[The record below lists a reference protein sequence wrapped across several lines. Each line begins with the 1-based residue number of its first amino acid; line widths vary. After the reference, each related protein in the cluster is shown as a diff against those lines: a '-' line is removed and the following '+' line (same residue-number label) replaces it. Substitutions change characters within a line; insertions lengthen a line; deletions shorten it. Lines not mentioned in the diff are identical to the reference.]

1 MTQVSL
7 CKETAVWPW
16 EQAGGRLAQQKTI
29 YELVAN
35 LNNNVEVVLKK
46 KYFLGFYLL
55 HLCCQMQRK
64 QQDVAFFLLVFAQT
78 WTTCD

>member
-46 KYFLGFYLL
+46 KIFFGTSL
-55 HLCCQMQRK
+55 
-64 QQDVAFFLLVFAQT
+64 VAFMLPIAEGAARCRIFLVSFCT
-78 WTTCD
+78 NSDNM

>member
-16 EQAGGRLAQQKTI
+16 EQAGGGLAQQKTI

-46 KYFLGFYLL
+46 KKVFFGTSLVAVMLPNAEEAARCRIFLVSFCTNLDN
-55 HLCCQMQRK
+55 M
-64 QQDVAFFLLVFAQT
+64 
-78 WTTCD
+78 